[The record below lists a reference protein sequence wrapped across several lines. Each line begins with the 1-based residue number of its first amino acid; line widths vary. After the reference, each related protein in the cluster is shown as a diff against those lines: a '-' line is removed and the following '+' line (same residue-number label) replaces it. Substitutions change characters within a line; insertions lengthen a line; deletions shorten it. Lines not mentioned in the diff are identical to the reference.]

1 MAYTVNAAF
10 AQFIQDE
17 VELDKMQT
25 KTARNSRDWLLSNIE
40 NLAQN
45 KKIPRLYGGKSI
57 NHGSFA
63 RNTKIRPL
71 DDIDLMVCYSGTGG
85 VYHIVEENECYTI
98 SFSNGIQ
105 VLSNL
110 CDEQGMLNSRK
121 VIENLK
127 GALADISGY
136 AKADIHRNQEAATLQ
151 LTSYPW
157 NFDIVPCFI
166 TTSDFYLIPD
176 GKGNWK
182 KTDPRIDQQRITKI
196 NQTNNGQLLGLI
208 RLMKYWK
215 KKKWG
220 NRISS
225 YMFETMIL
233 DYVACHSLSGCISQ
247 DVCSLLAY
255 LSNAIKKPVYDY
267 KNIQGNLNNL
277 SIADKNEL
285 AAIAKNDWTLA
296 FQAIIRNTDRFENIS
311 TAISLWKK
319 IFGDKFPNY
328 GK

>member
-1 MAYTVNAAF
+1 
-10 AQFIQDE
+10 
-17 VELDKMQT
+17 
-25 KTARNSRDWLLSNIE
+25 
-40 NLAQN
+40 
-45 KKIPRLYGGKSI
+45 
-57 NHGSFA
+57 
-63 RNTKIRPL
+63 
-71 DDIDLMVCYSGTGG
+71 
-85 VYHIVEENECYTI
+85 
-98 SFSNGIQ
+98 
-105 VLSNL
+105 
-110 CDEQGMLNSRK
+110 
-121 VIENLK
+121 
-127 GALADISGY
+127 
-136 AKADIHRNQEAATLQ
+136 
-151 LTSYPW
+151 
-157 NFDIVPCFI
+157 
-166 TTSDFYLIPD
+166 
-176 GKGNWK
+176 
-182 KTDPRIDQQRITKI
+182 
-196 NQTNNGQLLGLI
+196 
-208 RLMKYWK
+208 MKYWK

-247 DVCSLLAY
+247 DVSSLLAY

-277 SIADKNEL
+277 SIADKKEL

>member
-1 MAYTVNAAF
+1 MAYTVNTAF

-17 VELDKMQT
+17 VELDAIQT

-40 NLAQN
+40 NLAQT

-57 NHGSFA
+57 KHGSFA

-98 SFSNGIQ
+98 SFSKGIQ

-110 CDEQGMLNSRK
+110 CDEQGLLNSRK

-127 GALADISGY
+127 GALANISGY

-157 NFDIVPCFI
+157 NFDIVPCFM

-182 KTDPRIDQQRITKI
+182 KTDPRIDQQRITRI
-196 NQTNNGQLLGLI
+196 NQANNGQLLGLI

-215 KKKWG
+215 
-220 NRISS
+220 NRN
-225 YMFETMIL
+225 
-233 DYVACHSLSGCISQ
+233 G
-247 DVCSLLAY
+247 
-255 LSNAIKKPVYDY
+255 AIEYPRICLK
-267 KNIQGNLNNL
+267 
-277 SIADKNEL
+277 
-285 AAIAKNDWTLA
+285 
-296 FQAIIRNTDRFENIS
+296 R
-311 TAISLWKK
+311 
-319 IFGDKFPNY
+319 
-328 GK
+328 

>member
-57 NHGSFA
+57 KHGSFA

-98 SFSNGIQ
+98 SFSNGMQ

-157 NFDIVPCFI
+157 NFDIVPCFM

-196 NQTNNGQLLGLI
+196 NQANNGQLLGLM
-208 RLMKYWK
+208 RLMKYWEK
-215 KKKWG
+215 QKWG

-233 DYVACHSLSGCISQ
+233 DYMDCHSLSGFISQ
-247 DVCSLLAY
+247 DVSSLLAY

-277 SIADKNEL
+277 SIADKKEL

>member
-57 NHGSFA
+57 KHGSFA

-157 NFDIVPCFI
+157 NFDIVPCFM

-196 NQTNNGQLLGLI
+196 NQANNGQLLGLM

-215 KKKWG
+215 KQKWG

-233 DYVACHSLSGCISQ
+233 DYMDC
-247 DVCSLLAY
+247 
-255 LSNAIKKPVYDY
+255 
-267 KNIQGNLNNL
+267 
-277 SIADKNEL
+277 
-285 AAIAKNDWTLA
+285 
-296 FQAIIRNTDRFENIS
+296 
-311 TAISLWKK
+311 
-319 IFGDKFPNY
+319 
-328 GK
+328 